1 MKKTEIIQLAL
12 IILGLSLIIRIL
24 INLMEQLSMFIS
36 ISGEI
41 SINYLWVLIIIFL
54 LTILILIGYFIIT
67 KSEIISKK
75 IIKDENDSNL
85 KISLDKS
92 EVIHVS
98 IVILSLYFLVKLFP
112 SFINAFYII
121 ILNFFVDYTR
131 FRDLFPQQIWT
142 LILYITILLILLNSR
157 KFSIWLERKIMK

>member
-41 SINYLWVLIIIFL
+41 PINYLWILIIIFL

-67 KSEIISKK
+67 KSEVISKK
-75 IIKDENDSNL
+75 IIKDENDRNL
-85 KISLDKS
+85 EISLDKS
-92 EVIHVS
+92 EMIHIS
-98 IVILSLYFLVKLFP
+98 IIILSLYFLVKLFP

-121 ILNFFVDYTR
+121 ILNFFIDYTR